1 MDTEMMMLMLLGFP
15 QNLQEIPSL
24 LNIKKHFRKE
34 CLLKHPD
41 KPCGDNLAFQ
51 ELLVAYNKIV
61 RKIHKRGDIDEQ
73 ESDSEEEETLKQN
86 YFKEYSLYGN

>member
-1 MDTEMMMLMLLGFP
+1 MLLGFP

-24 LNIKKHFRKE
+24 LDIKKHFRKE

-51 ELLVAYNKIV
+51 ELLVAYNNIV
-61 RKIHKRGDIDEQ
+61 RKIVEE